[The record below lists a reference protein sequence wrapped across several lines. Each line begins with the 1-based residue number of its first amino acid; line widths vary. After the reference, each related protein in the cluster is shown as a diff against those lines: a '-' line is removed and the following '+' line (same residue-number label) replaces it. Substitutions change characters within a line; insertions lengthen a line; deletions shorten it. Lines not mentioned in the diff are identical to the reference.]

1 MRQQITRQDSRRGD
15 TLIEVM
21 LSISIFAMVSLLTIN
36 MMNDGINTAQRTLEA
51 EMARNEI
58 DGQAE
63 ALRYIHN
70 NYVSERNMDNSQFR
84 AAWKKIIDEFTMPPS
99 GLDDISDPET
109 GTTVSFD
116 INGMNSCEDA
126 YGTGRHLNKYKA
138 FVVNPRL
145 LVPNS
150 FDTINNKSNFY
161 NKDINYMG
169 LPYEQIKDKMLISY
183 NNKEG
188 GVSDGGLFSAP
199 SLYPRIIYK
208 TLGNSES
215 GENIEDRAL
224 SENGKI
230 YNEAA
235 AIEGLWINVSGNNQ
249 DNVKNSDYYDFYIRT
264 CWQSAGTRVPST
276 ITTVVRL
283 YNPEVM
289 E

>member
-84 AAWKKIIDEFTMPPS
+84 AAWKKIVDEFTMPPS